1 MAAELRSG
9 VSKGEMSS
17 KTTFQR
23 SAKGPCAISESSAEG
38 KFIILEN
45 TGRKVAAA
53 FALSSHTL
61 QPHHSHTTRSHRNCL
76 CHRSHNHS
84 ALVVTHSPLA
94 YEVVYVIIIVCKIIT
109 LSTRSIA

>member
-23 SAKGPCAISESSAEG
+23 SAKGPCAVSESSAEG

-53 FALSSHTL
+53 FALSSYTYNHIIR
-61 QPHHSHTTRSHRNCL
+61 TRLVLIAIAFAIVLIIIQH
-76 CHRSHNHS
+76 
-84 ALVVTHSPLA
+84 LVVTHSPLD
-94 YEVVYVIIIVCKIIT
+94 YEVVHY
-109 LSTRSIA
+109 